1 MISDKIIFIVGNSR
15 SGTTMMLRIFN
26 NHDRLMVLNELHFFE
41 ELWSPNDKGKM
52 IPRDEAIFLVQKL
65 LLIQRKGYKVGFDD
79 FSIFYDE
86 AKVILNDFSD
96 EQLIPE
102 NIYYHFAKREV
113 ELNGKSVVCE
123 KTPQNV
129 FYLKEIFDIFPN
141 ARIINMVRD
150 PRGVMLSQKNK
161 WNRRKLGGW
170 YITKKEA
177 RRLRI
182 NYHPITLTKLWNA
195 AVNAV
200 KKFEEDKR
208 ILTVIF
214 EELVNQ
220 PEQQIRKICE
230 HIEEPFEQEMLMIT
244 QESSSVE
251 PDSQEK
257 GFKKERVANWQKG
270 GLNNTEI
277 WFCEQIGKQNIEH
290 FRFKLSGI
298 QPNYLLVLFYIISF
312 PVKLILSFMLNLDR
326 MRNITETLKRR
337 LLN

>member
-1 MISDKIIFIVGNSR
+1 MFSDKIIFIVGNSR

-26 NHDRLMVLNELHFFE
+26 NHDQLMVLNELHFFE
-41 ELWSPNDKGKM
+41 ELWSPIDKGKS
-52 IPRDEAIFLVQKL
+52 ISRADAIFLMQKL

-86 AKVILNDFSD
+86 AKQVLDKFED
-96 EQLIPE
+96 KDLIPE
-102 NIYYHFAKREV
+102 NIFYQFAKREV
-113 ELNGKSVVCE
+113 ALNGKSIVCE

-129 FYLKEIFDIFPN
+129 FYLKEIFELFPN
-141 ARIINMVRD
+141 AKVINMVRD

-161 WNRRKLGGW
+161 WNRRNLGGW

-182 NYHPITLTKLWNA
+182 NYHPITLTTLWNA
-195 AVNAV
+195 AINAV
-200 KKFEEDKR
+200 KKNEDDQR

-220 PEQQIRKICE
+220 PEQEIKKICK
-230 HIEEPFEQEMLMIT
+230 HIDVSFNPEMMMIT
-244 QESSSVE
+244 QESSSIE
-251 PDSQEK
+251 PDSEEK

-277 WFCEQIGKQNIEH
+277 WFCEKIGIQNIQH
-290 FRFKLSGI
+290 YGYKFSNV
-298 QPNYLLVLFYIISF
+298 QPNYLLVPLYLISF
-312 PVKLILSFMLNLDR
+312 PIKLILSFMLNLDR
-326 MRNITETLKRR
+326 MKNIFDTLKRR
-337 LLN
+337 LS